1 MSRHDKETKKTGF
14 RPAGRYRYTQ
24 LYEMRSHVRADGKI
38 IEKAE
43 YTGAFLEA
51 QHSQQLYDRCRISAI
66 TAAIEA
72 LTAGILLLIVKG
84 FAVYQGGAY
93 VFIPITLALFP
104 SLYLMIGALKLPA
117 EDRKLQLDV
126 QQLAH
131 ERIRRSC
138 IGITVLYGISLGLTG
153 IFLFLNAPQLT
164 RWDGLYLALETGTLL
179 ICMVL
184 GRAMKKLS
192 YQSMDGEEQA

>member
-1 MSRHDKETKKTGF
+1 MSRHDKETNKTGF

-43 YTGAFLEA
+43 YTGAILEA

-66 TAAIEA
+66 AAAIEA
-72 LTAGILLLIVKG
+72 LAAGILLLTVKG

-93 VFIPITLALFP
+93 VFIPVTLALFP
-104 SLYLMIGALKLPA
+104 SLYLVMGALKLPV

-126 QQLAH
+126 QRLAH
-131 ERIRRSC
+131 ERICRSC
-138 IGITVLYGISLGLTG
+138 AGIAALYGISLGLTG
-153 IFLFLNAPQLT
+153 FFLLSAAPQLT
-164 RWDGLYLALETGTLL
+164 RWDGLYLVMEIVTLL
-179 ICMVL
+179 ICLVL

-192 YQSMDGEEQA
+192 YRMMDVEEQA